1 MKLTIFDLDNTILRG
16 DSDYSWIEFLIKNN
30 FVNSE
35 VYNDKNKYFFDQYN
49 QGTLNINEYCSFAI
63 GSFIDIGNKDLPKIL
78 DKFLLEIIEP
88 MINIYALRLIHK
100 HYDKNDTLLLA
111 SATNKVLVD
120 RIAERLEFK
129 NVVATLPEVVNNKF
143 TGNIIEPAALGSGKL
158 IKVREWMTLNG
169 FNDFQDTTFYSD
181 SINDLPLMEAVQF
194 PKAVNPDPKLEA
206 ISKQRGWEII
216 NLPRI

>member
-1 MKLTIFDLDNTILRG
+1 
-16 DSDYSWIEFLIKNN
+16 
-30 FVNSE
+30 
-35 VYNDKNKYFFDQYN
+35 
-49 QGTLNINEYCSFAI
+49 
-63 GSFIDIGNKDLPKIL
+63 
-78 DKFLLEIIEP
+78 

-158 IKVREWMTLNG
+158 IKVREWMALNG

-181 SINDLPLMEAVQF
+181 SINDLPLLKEVEN
-194 PKAVNPDPKLEA
+194 PIAVNPDNILRQE
-206 ISKQRGWEII
+206 SLNRSWEII
-216 NLPRI
+216 DLP

>member
-35 VYNDKNKYFFDQYN
+35 VYGKKNKYFFDQYN

-78 DKFLLEIIEP
+78 DKFLLEVIEP

-100 HYDKNDTLLLA
+100 HYDNNDTMLLA

-129 NVVATLPEVVNNKF
+129 NVVATLPEVIDNKF
-143 TGNIIEPAALGSGKL
+143 TGNIIEPAALGTGKL
-158 IKVREWMTLNG
+158 IKVREWMALNG

-181 SINDLPLMEAVQF
+181 SINDLPLLKEVEN
-194 PKAVNPDPKLEA
+194 PIAVNPDNTLRQE
-206 ISKQRGWEII
+206 SLNRSWEII
-216 NLPRI
+216 DLP